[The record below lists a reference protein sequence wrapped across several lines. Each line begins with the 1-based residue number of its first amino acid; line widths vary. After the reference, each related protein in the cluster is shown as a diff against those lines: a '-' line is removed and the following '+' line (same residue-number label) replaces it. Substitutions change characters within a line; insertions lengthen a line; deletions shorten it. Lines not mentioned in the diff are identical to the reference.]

1 MSTAIQLLAHAY
13 RDHSLD
19 IPSTYDTTLEYPMN
33 LAQGIMNEVILDL
46 NKMGNFW
53 FNRTKTSLTY
63 SGGTYTY
70 SFTTIGVNP
79 ARIEYVR
86 KEATNYWGELKPYE
100 YRQFL
105 EQFRMSAVVTTQPQ
119 YYSKFNDT
127 LELDSIPDQDYSIKV
142 YHFKDMPQTTL
153 TTDSYSTGVLL
164 IPTEY
169 EDLYRIGCYLYLG
182 YKIGKWPY
190 DEAYLGLKVKAQ
202 PFLVV
207 TTNDSAIPQQ
217 FPAAF

>member
-1 MSTAIQLLAHAY
+1 MSTALELLQKAY

-19 IPSTYDTTLEYPMN
+19 TPSSYDTTLEYPLN
-33 LAQGIMNEVILDL
+33 LAQDILNEVILDL

-53 FNRTKTSLTY
+53 FNRTITSLTY

-70 SFTTIGVNP
+70 SFNTIGVNP
-79 ARIEYVR
+79 ERVEFIR
-86 KEATNYWGELKPYE
+86 KTATNYWGELLPIE
-100 YRQFL
+100 YRTFMK
-105 EQFRMSAVVTTQPQ
+105 QFRMQALVTTQPQ
-119 YYSKFNDT
+119 YYSKYNDT

-142 YHFKDMPQTTL
+142 YHFKDMPQSTL

-169 EDLYRIGCYLYLG
+169 EDLYRLGCYFYLG
-182 YKIGKWPY
+182 YKLGKWTY
-190 DEAYLGLKVKAQ
+190 DQAYMDLKMKSQ

-207 TTNDSAIPQQ
+207 TTNDSALPTQM
-217 FPAAF
+217 PAAF